1 MRVIRRQLGEMVQ
14 TADGKVS
21 NSKVWSFV
29 GCAVATWIM
38 IYLTLK
44 DKMSVEIFFVYL
56 CSVAGFSQLS
66 KLLAYKY
73 GSGAPTTTTTTT
85 ETPDTKTT
93 ETVVAA
99 KCPDCPSPVKDKPAA
114 GKEDEGQD

>member
-1 MRVIRRQLGEMVQ
+1 MRIIRRQLNEML
-14 TADGKVS
+14 TTDRGRLS
-21 NSKVWSFV
+21 NSKLWSFV

-73 GSGAPTTTTTTT
+73 GSGAPASTTITATA
-85 ETPDTKTT
+85 DATT
-93 ETVVAA
+93 ETVVAKCADCTSPEKA
-99 KCPDCPSPVKDKPAA
+99 KKTAA
-114 GKEDEGQD
+114 KEEEGQD

>member
-1 MRVIRRQLGEMVQ
+1 MGSARTIRKQLNDMV
-14 TADGKVS
+14 TTDSGRLS
-21 NSKVWSFV
+21 NTKIWSFV
-29 GCAVATWIM
+29 GCAVATWIV

-44 DKMSVEIFFVYL
+44 DKMGVEIFFVYL

-85 ETPDTKTT
+85 EDSTT
-93 ETVVAA
+93 TTVA
-99 KCPDCPSPVKDKPAA
+99 KCADCTSPENVKKPAA
-114 GKEDEGQD
+114 KEDEGQD

>member
-1 MRVIRRQLGEMVQ
+1 MRVIRQQLNEMVQ
-14 TADGKVS
+14 GNNGKVS
-21 NSKVWSFV
+21 NTKVWAFI

-44 DKMSVEIFFVYL
+44 DKMTVEIFFVYL

-73 GSGAPTTTTTTT
+73 GGSGAPTAATA
-85 ETPDTKTT
+85 DTATA
-93 ETVVAA
+93 VVA
-99 KCPDCPSPVKDKPAA
+99 KCPDCPSPEPAKPAA
-114 GKEDEGQD
+114 GKEEEGQD